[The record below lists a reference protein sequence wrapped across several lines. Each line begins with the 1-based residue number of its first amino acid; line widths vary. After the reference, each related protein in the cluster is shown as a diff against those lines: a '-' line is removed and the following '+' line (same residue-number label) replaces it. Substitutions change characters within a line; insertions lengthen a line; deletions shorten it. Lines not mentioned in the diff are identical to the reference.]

1 MADEPK
7 IPPDETRGKG
17 DGASARPRAGASPV
31 RVLAAVIYR
40 DETWLVCRRPAHK
53 RHGGLWE
60 FPGGKLEPGE
70 SLLEAARREMAEEL
84 GLETTG
90 IGRTLAAIRE
100 PGSEFVIEFVE
111 VEVAPG
117 SAPRALE
124 HDELGWLATADLAKL
139 DLAPSDALFA
149 AWLLAS
155 GR

>member
-1 MADEPK
+1 M
-7 IPPDETRGKG
+7 
-17 DGASARPRAGASPV
+17 
-31 RVLAAVIYR
+31 LAAVILREGRY
-40 DETWLVCRRPAHK
+40 LVCRRPVHK

-70 SLLEAARREMAEEL
+70 SLLEAARREMREEL
-84 GLETTG
+84 DLEAVAVG
-90 IGRTLAAIRE
+90 ANLAAIRE
-100 PGSEFVIEFVE
+100 PGSEFLIEFVE
-111 VEVAPG
+111 VEVG
-117 SAPRALE
+117 DSTTVKALE